1 MGRNSGRRGQ
11 WKRRNIRRGGAEE
24 GEGQSKGSD
33 RGRRKTEEEE
43 DSRKG
48 RKLSGRG
55 SNVHLNG
62 CKKVKIQWEWEHYK
76 ALGSRLLDI
85 A

>member
-1 MGRNSGRRGQ
+1 MFITGNQKWGTKGE
-11 WKRRNIRRGGAEE
+11 KCKGRGG
-24 GEGQSKGSD
+24 QRKGSD

-55 SNVHLNG
+55 SNKWAGV
-62 CKKVKIQWEWEHYK
+62 
-76 ALGSRLLDI
+76 
-85 A
+85 